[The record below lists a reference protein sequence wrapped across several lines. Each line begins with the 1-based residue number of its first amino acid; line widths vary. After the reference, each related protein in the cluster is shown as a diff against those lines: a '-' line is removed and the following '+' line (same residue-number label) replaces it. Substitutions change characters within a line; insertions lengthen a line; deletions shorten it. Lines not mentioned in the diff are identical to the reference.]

1 MKTTNRFIV
10 TMDDPGGLIQDLATF
25 ERARRFFDSQNVP
38 ASFMVVPRGEGD
50 WLLDQQSQWLEALQ
64 SAERDGHDCQLHGLD
79 HKDCEFGPYPAMIR
93 ALHGTDPESVLEAD
107 TAQFGHAWH
116 YESYS
121 GKLKTALEIFQ
132 RAFNRTPLVFRTGA
146 LSQTPEL
153 YDAAADLGLRY
164 TSNLVVDPRG
174 WEYIVENYDNP
185 GDWDPAVPPLPHH
198 LNDRII
204 NIPMISEY
212 AWYLTE
218 EKIERHLALAL
229 DDLQRVYAT
238 GGIYVLICHVQCVG
252 AEDGLSQKL
261 LSRLFQAARDGYDV
275 QFQTL
280 SGLVSDIESGAVP
293 VLS

>member
-38 ASFMVVPRGEGD
+38 ASFMVVPRGEGG
-50 WLLDQQSQWLEALQ
+50 WLLAQQSQWLEALQ
-64 SAERDGHDCQLHGLD
+64 SAEQDGHDCQLHGLD

-93 ALHGTDPESVLEAD
+93 ALHGTDPESVLQSD
-107 TAQFGHAWH
+107 TAQFGHTWH
-116 YESYS
+116 YESYRE
-121 GKLKTALEIFQ
+121 KLTTAVGLFE
-132 RAFNRTPLVFRTGA
+132 RAFDRRPLVFRTGA

-252 AEDGLSQKL
+252 ADDGLSQKL

-275 QFQTL
+275 HFQTL
-280 SGLVSDIESGAVP
+280 SGLVSEIESGAVP